1 MFLTVKN
8 SLKTCLIVSGP
19 LWNFLN
25 ICNTH
30 LTLFYCILPLVT
42 FLIHPKILKSQKK
55 FIVFKKM
62 TDISHKIV
70 IDWVCRYDRG
80 IFTEPNIGFYYE
92 TMRFN
97 LCFIKTAGI
106 FQIFSL
112 IKFLMCIT
120 TQVHKWL
127 ACHLHI
133 KWTFT
138 VVLKTEQSLIYYTDG
153 KRNFENCLVSFVPNG
168 TF

>member
-97 LCFIKTAGI
+97 LCFHG
-106 FQIFSL
+106 
-112 IKFLMCIT
+112 
-120 TQVHKWL
+120 
-127 ACHLHI
+127 
-133 KWTFT
+133 
-138 VVLKTEQSLIYYTDG
+138 
-153 KRNFENCLVSFVPNG
+153 RNFSDIFAYKVFDVHNNASAQMISMSPPYKMNVYSCPKNRTIFNILYRWETEF
-168 TF
+168 